1 MSRKRVKYLLF
12 RHFQGLEVVTDDA
25 QLFFKLHDFPVK
37 EMKPDNVSQSL
48 GKRYGKK
55 RWVVGRITCKTQRK
69 MVIFR

>member
-48 GKRYGKK
+48 EKRYGEK
-55 RWVVGRITCKTQRK
+55 RGG
-69 MVIFR
+69 